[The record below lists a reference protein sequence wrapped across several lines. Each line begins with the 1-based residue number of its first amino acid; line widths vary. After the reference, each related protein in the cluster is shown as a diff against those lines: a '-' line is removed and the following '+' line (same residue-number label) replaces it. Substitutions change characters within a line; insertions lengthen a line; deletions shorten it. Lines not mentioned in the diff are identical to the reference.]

1 MYWWLW
7 LVLGLL
13 LLGLEALTP
22 GGFYVLFFGVGALV
36 VGTLVGLGASGPVWL
51 QWLLFSAI
59 SVVSLLL
66 FRPYLLRAT
75 GSRGQSDAM
84 DTLQGELA
92 TPLDD
97 IEPGAVGR
105 AELRGTT
112 WAALNH
118 DRHVLGR
125 GQRCRVA
132 RVDGLTLLIHAE
144 PSPEVEA

>member
-75 GSRGQSDAM
+75 SSQ
-84 DTLQGELA
+84 
-92 TPLDD
+92 
-97 IEPGAVGR
+97 IGR
-105 AELRGTT
+105 A
-112 WAALNH
+112 
-118 DRHVLGR
+118 HV
-125 GQRCRVA
+125 
-132 RVDGLTLLIHAE
+132 
-144 PSPEVEA
+144 